1 MKYDPINKGWYG
13 HTHDECVEVKGGHSG
28 MSLPGSVAAQLIQGQ
43 HEQDSD
49 QPSRKPRQRPGHCKE
64 KSNG

>member
-1 MKYDPINKGWYG
+1 MKYDPVNGVEYD
-13 HTHDECVEVKGGHSG
+13 HTPEEWAEAKGGHSG